1 MKDLVMKKGSIFM
14 TALTSQLA
22 QISVD
27 LPQGADD
34 VSTWVSI
41 GGGAVYIGLNLPRI
55 LRAAGKLFNNNNG
68 KDNQ

>member
-22 QISVD
+22 QVSVD
-27 LPQGADD
+27 LPAGADE

-41 GGGAVYIGLNLPRI
+41 GGGAVYIGLNMPRI
-55 LRAAGKLFNNNNG
+55 IRAATKLFQNNNK
-68 KDNQ
+68 KDQ